1 METRMVIILTTIT
14 TFTWTKGMAEPE
26 IDTWEEEALLEI
38 ASNFKDWEQDTLLK
52 QLAGEGQT
60 GNPLRARKVLFQ
72 KAILS
77 LKSKGLVNFWKST
90 NTLAALFAPT
100 NSGNSYVGVT
110 QEGRKIAEQLAQ
122 QNIDS
127 KDNNLQILT
136 Q

>member
-1 METRMVIILTTIT
+1 
-14 TFTWTKGMAEPE
+14 MAEPE

-38 ASNFKDWEQDTLLK
+38 ACDFKDWEQDALLK

-72 KAILS
+72 KAVLS
-77 LKSKGLVNFWKST
+77 LKAKGLVRFWKST
-90 NTLAALFAPT
+90 NALAALFSQAD
-100 NSGNSYVGVT
+100 SGNSYVGVT

-122 QNIDS
+122 QNIET
-127 KDNNLQILT
+127 KDENTLQLFN